1 MRRRDFITFLGGAAG
16 WPLAAYGQQPE
27 KVYRIGFLWEGPD
40 VFPDEIEVQ
49 VFAVALLAEVA
60 TLTSDPTDHE
70 HVSLYIYEHPERY
83 RLHNVDSDLPE
94 KYWGLRLTLDTAE
107 DLGPDK
113 ATQAALSG
121 GNLHWAA

>member
-1 MRRRDFITFLGGAAG
+1 MRPTYPAG
-16 WPLAAYGQQPE
+16 
-27 KVYRIGFLWEGPD
+27 F
-40 VFPDEIEVQ
+40 EVQ

-107 DLGPDK
+107 DLALISSVYEALYPQNPAFGLTDVLRLLDRRPELLALNADVHDK
-113 ATQAALSG
+113 PVR
-121 GNLHWAA
+121 